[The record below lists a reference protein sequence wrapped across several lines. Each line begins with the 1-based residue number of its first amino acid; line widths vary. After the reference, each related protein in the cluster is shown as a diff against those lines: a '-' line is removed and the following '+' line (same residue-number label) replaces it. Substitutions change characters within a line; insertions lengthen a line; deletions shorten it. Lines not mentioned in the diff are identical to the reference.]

1 MVYIL
6 TFQSTRCR
14 IKSTISL
21 LVVEWSDYMSEYKL
35 GLVES
40 RFADIIWNNEPIS
53 SSELAKLALNELEWK
68 KSTTYTVL
76 KRLCD
81 RGIFIN
87 DNGTVKAL
95 ISKNDFYALQSEEIV
110 NDSFSG
116 SLPAFVAA
124 FSSRKKLS
132 DEEINQL
139 QDMINKMRG

>member
-1 MVYIL
+1 
-6 TFQSTRCR
+6 
-14 IKSTISL
+14 
-21 LVVEWSDYMSEYKL
+21 MSEYKL
-35 GLVES
+35 GAVEAK
-40 RFADIIWNNEPIS
+40 FAEIIWKNEPIS
-53 SSELAKLALNELEWK
+53 SSELAKLALAKLEWK

-81 RGIFIN
+81 REIFVN
-87 DNGTVKAL
+87 NGGTVSSL
-95 ISKNDFYALQSEEIV
+95 ISKNDFYALQSEEVV

-132 DEEINQL
+132 DDEINQL

>member
-1 MVYIL
+1 
-6 TFQSTRCR
+6 
-14 IKSTISL
+14 
-21 LVVEWSDYMSEYKL
+21 MSEYKL
-35 GLVES
+35 GLVETK
-40 RFADIIWNNEPIS
+40 FAEIIWNNEPIS
-53 SSELAKLALNELEWK
+53 SSELAKLALSALEWK

-87 DNGTVKAL
+87 DGGTVSSL
-95 ISKNDFYALQSEEIV
+95 ISRNEFYALQSEEVV

-139 QDMINKMRG
+139 QDMINNMRG

>member
-1 MVYIL
+1 
-6 TFQSTRCR
+6 
-14 IKSTISL
+14 
-21 LVVEWSDYMSEYKL
+21 MSEYKL
-35 GLVES
+35 GLVEAK
-40 RFADIIWNNEPIS
+40 FAEIIWNSEPIS
-53 SSELAKLALNELEWK
+53 SSELTKICLSELEWK

-81 RGIFIN
+81 RSIFVN
-87 DNGTVKAL
+87 KNGMVSSL
-95 ISKNDFYALQSEEIV
+95 ISKNDFYALQSEEVV

-124 FSSRKKLS
+124 FSSRKKLT

>member
-1 MVYIL
+1 
-6 TFQSTRCR
+6 
-14 IKSTISL
+14 
-21 LVVEWSDYMSEYKL
+21 MSEYKL
-35 GLVES
+35 GLVEAK
-40 RFADIIWNNEPIS
+40 FAETIWTNEPIS
-53 SSELAKLALNELEWK
+53 SSELAKICLTELAWK

-81 RGIFIN
+81 RGIFVN
-87 DNGTVKAL
+87 KNGMVSSL
-95 ISKNDFYALQSEEIV
+95 ISKNDFYALQSEEVV

-124 FSSRKKLS
+124 FSSRKKLT

>member
-1 MVYIL
+1 
-6 TFQSTRCR
+6 
-14 IKSTISL
+14 
-21 LVVEWSDYMSEYKL
+21 MSEYKL
-35 GLVES
+35 GVVES

-53 SSELAKLALNELEWK
+53 SSELAKLALTELEWK

-76 KRLCD
+76 KRLCE

-95 ISKNDFYALQSEEIV
+95 ISKNDFYALQSEEVV

-116 SLPAFVAA
+116 SLPAFVSA

>member
-1 MVYIL
+1 
-6 TFQSTRCR
+6 
-14 IKSTISL
+14 
-21 LVVEWSDYMSEYKL
+21 MSEYKL
-35 GLVES
+35 GLVEAK
-40 RFADIIWNNEPIS
+40 FAEIIWNKEPIS
-53 SSELAKLALNELEWK
+53 SSELAKICLAELEWK

-81 RGIFIN
+81 RGIFAN
-87 DNGTVKAL
+87 NNGTVSSL
-95 ISKNDFYALQSEEIV
+95 ISKKDFYALQSEEVV

-124 FSSRKKLS
+124 FSSRKKLT

>member
-1 MVYIL
+1 
-6 TFQSTRCR
+6 
-14 IKSTISL
+14 
-21 LVVEWSDYMSEYKL
+21 MSEYKL
-35 GLVES
+35 GLVDS
-40 RFADIIWNNEPIS
+40 KFADIIWQNEPLTS
-53 SSELAKLALNELEWK
+53 SNLARLALKELEWK

-81 RGIFIN
+81 RGIFVN

-95 ISKNDFYALQSEEIV
+95 ISKNDFYALQSEEVV

>member
-1 MVYIL
+1 
-6 TFQSTRCR
+6 
-14 IKSTISL
+14 
-21 LVVEWSDYMSEYKL
+21 MSEYKL
-35 GLVES
+35 GLVEAK
-40 RFADIIWNNEPIS
+40 FAEIIWNSEPIS
-53 SSELAKLALNELEWK
+53 SSELTKICLDELEWK

-81 RGIFIN
+81 RGIFVN
-87 DNGTVKAL
+87 NNGMVSSL
-95 ISKNDFYALQSEEIV
+95 ISKNDFYALQSEEVV

-124 FSSRKKLS
+124 FSSRKKLT

>member
-1 MVYIL
+1 
-6 TFQSTRCR
+6 
-14 IKSTISL
+14 
-21 LVVEWSDYMSEYKL
+21 MSEYKL

-40 RFADIIWNNEPIS
+40 KFAEIIWQNEPLA
-53 SSELAKLALNELEWK
+53 SSELAKLAFAELEWK

-87 DNGTVKAL
+87 DGGTVKSL

-132 DEEINQL
+132 DDEINQL

>member
-1 MVYIL
+1 
-6 TFQSTRCR
+6 
-14 IKSTISL
+14 
-21 LVVEWSDYMSEYKL
+21 MSEYKL
-35 GLVES
+35 GLVEAK
-40 RFADIIWNNEPIS
+40 FAEIIWNREPIS
-53 SSELAKLALNELEWK
+53 SSELAKICLAELEWK

-81 RGIFIN
+81 RGIFVN
-87 DNGTVKAL
+87 KNGMVSSL
-95 ISKNDFYALQSEEIV
+95 ISKNDFYALQSEEVV

-124 FSSRKKLS
+124 FSSRKKLT

>member
-1 MVYIL
+1 
-6 TFQSTRCR
+6 
-14 IKSTISL
+14 
-21 LVVEWSDYMSEYKL
+21 MSEYKL
-35 GLVES
+35 GLVEAK
-40 RFADIIWNNEPIS
+40 FAETIWNNEPIS
-53 SSELAKLALNELEWK
+53 SSELAKICLTELAWK

-81 RGIFIN
+81 RGIFVN
-87 DNGTVKAL
+87 KNGMVSSL
-95 ISKNDFYALQSEEIV
+95 ISKNDFYALQSEEVV

-124 FSSRKKLS
+124 FSSRKKLT

>member
-1 MVYIL
+1 M
-6 TFQSTRCR
+6 
-14 IKSTISL
+14 
-21 LVVEWSDYMSEYKL
+21 SDYKL
-35 GLVES
+35 GAVEG
-40 RFADIIWNNEPIS
+40 RFADIIWQNEPLS
-53 SSELAKLALNELEWK
+53 SSDLAKLALKELEWK

-81 RGIFIN
+81 RGIFVN

-95 ISKNDFYALQSEEIV
+95 ISKEDFYALQSEEVV
-110 NDSFSG
+110 NSSFNG

-139 QDMINKMRG
+139 QKMIDSMRR

>member
-1 MVYIL
+1 
-6 TFQSTRCR
+6 
-14 IKSTISL
+14 
-21 LVVEWSDYMSEYKL
+21 MSEYKL
-35 GLVES
+35 GLVEAK
-40 RFADIIWNNEPIS
+40 FAEIIWNNEPIS
-53 SSELAKLALNELEWK
+53 SSELAKICLAELEWK

-81 RGIFIN
+81 RGIFVN
-87 DNGTVKAL
+87 NNGFVSSL
-95 ISKNDFYALQSEEIV
+95 ISKKDFYALQSEEVV

>member
-1 MVYIL
+1 
-6 TFQSTRCR
+6 
-14 IKSTISL
+14 
-21 LVVEWSDYMSEYKL
+21 MSEYKL
-35 GLVES
+35 GVVES
-40 RFADIIWNNEPIS
+40 RFADIIWQNEPVS
-53 SSELAKLALNELEWK
+53 SSELAKLALSELEWK

-81 RGIFIN
+81 RGIFIY

-95 ISKNDFYALQSEEIV
+95 ISKNDFYALHSEEIV

>member
-1 MVYIL
+1 
-6 TFQSTRCR
+6 
-14 IKSTISL
+14 
-21 LVVEWSDYMSEYKL
+21 MSEYKL
-35 GLVES
+35 GIVES
-40 RFADIIWNNEPIS
+40 RFADIIWQNEPLA
-53 SSELAKLALNELEWK
+53 SSELAKLAFDELEWK

-81 RGIFIN
+81 RSIFAN
-87 DNGTVKAL
+87 ENGTVKAL
-95 ISKNDFYALQSEEIV
+95 ISRKEFYALQSEEVV

>member
-1 MVYIL
+1 
-6 TFQSTRCR
+6 
-14 IKSTISL
+14 
-21 LVVEWSDYMSEYKL
+21 MSEYKL

-40 RFADIIWNNEPIS
+40 RFADIIWQNEPLQ
-53 SSELAKLALNELEWK
+53 SSELAKLALIELECK

-81 RGIFIN
+81 RGIFVN
-87 DNGTVKAL
+87 DGGTVKSL
-95 ISKNDFYALQSEEIV
+95 ISKKDFYALQSEEVV

-124 FSSRKKLS
+124 FSSRKKLTE
-132 DEEINQL
+132 EEINQL

>member
-1 MVYIL
+1 M
-6 TFQSTRCR
+6 
-14 IKSTISL
+14 
-21 LVVEWSDYMSEYKL
+21 SDYKL
-35 GLVES
+35 GAVEG
-40 RFADIIWNNEPIS
+40 RFADIIWQNEPLS
-53 SSELAKLALNELEWK
+53 SSDLAKLALNELEWK

-81 RGIFIN
+81 RGIFVN

-95 ISKNDFYALQSEEIV
+95 ISKDDFYALQSEEVV
-110 NDSFSG
+110 NSSFNG

-139 QDMINKMRG
+139 QKMIDSMRR

>member
-1 MVYIL
+1 
-6 TFQSTRCR
+6 
-14 IKSTISL
+14 
-21 LVVEWSDYMSEYKL
+21 MSEYKL
-35 GLVES
+35 GLVETK
-40 RFADIIWNNEPIS
+40 FAEIIWNNEPIS
-53 SSELAKLALNELEWK
+53 SSELAKICLDELEWK

-81 RGIFIN
+81 RGIFVN
-87 DNGTVKAL
+87 NNGMVSS
-95 ISKNDFYALQSEEIV
+95 IIPKNDFYALQSEEVV

-124 FSSRKKLS
+124 FSSRKKLT